1 MPAGKNVTEQWP
13 ESNTRLCF
21 QVLRNFVGEMK
32 MKTLHSVGISL
43 VMILL
48 SVPLARGQDLS
59 KYRDF
64 SLGMSLPELSNQVDL
79 RPLQT
84 KLMQKHPAVI
94 QELTCWPGGSSDYSR
109 QTDSVRQIF
118 FSFYNGELFRILV
131 TYDQGATHGLTAEDM
146 VQAISAKYGTPTRP
160 VDEINF
166 PTNELYRSTEK
177 VIARWEDSQYSIN
190 LVRSRFLNSFAL
202 VIFSKRLDAQV
213 ESAIAKSI
221 RLEGQEVPQTEIDR
235 QKKETDDLEAARQK
249 NRKIFRP

>member
-1 MPAGKNVTEQWP
+1 M
-13 ESNTRLCF
+13 RII
-21 QVLRNFVGEMK
+21 R
-32 MKTLHSVGISL
+32 SVGISL
-43 VMILL
+43 VIIVL
-48 SVPLARGQDLS
+48 SSHLVRGQDLS

-64 SLGMSLPELSNQVDL
+64 SLGMSLPELSSQVDL

-84 KLMQKHPAVI
+84 KLIQKHPAAI
-94 QELTCWPGGSSDYSR
+94 QELTCWLAGSSDHSR

-131 TYDQGATHGLTAEDM
+131 TYDQHATHGLTAEDM
-146 VQAISAKYGTPTRP
+146 VQAISTKYGTPTRA
-160 VDEINF
+160 VGEISF

-202 VIFSKRLDAQV
+202 VIFSKRLDAQA
-213 ESAIAKSI
+213 ETAIAKSI
-221 RLEGQEVPQTEIDR
+221 NLEGQEVPQKEIDR

>member
-1 MPAGKNVTEQWP
+1 
-13 ESNTRLCF
+13 
-21 QVLRNFVGEMK
+21 MK
-32 MKTLHSVGISL
+32 MMRRVGISL

-48 SVPLARGQDLS
+48 SAPLVRGQDLS

-64 SLGMSLPELSNQVDL
+64 SLGMSLAELSSQVDL

-84 KLMQKHPAVI
+84 KLIQKHPAVI

-109 QTDSVRQIF
+109 QTDSVWQIF

-131 TYDQGATHGLTAEDM
+131 TYDRDATHGLTAEDV
-146 VQAISAKYGTPTRP
+146 VQVISTKYGTPTRP
-160 VDEINF
+160 VGEISF

-202 VIFSKRLDAQV
+202 VMFSKRLDAQA
-213 ESAIAKSI
+213 EAAIAKS
-221 RLEGQEVPQTEIDR
+221 LKMEGQEDPQKEIDR
-235 QKKETDDLEAARQK
+235 QGRQK
-249 NRKIFRP
+249 NQKICLS

>member
-1 MPAGKNVTEQWP
+1 
-13 ESNTRLCF
+13 
-21 QVLRNFVGEMK
+21 MK
-32 MKTLHSVGISL
+32 IMRIVGISL

-48 SVPLARGQDLS
+48 SAPLIRGQDLS
-59 KYRDF
+59 KYRSL

-84 KLMQKHPAVI
+84 KLIQKRPPVI
-94 QELTCWPGGSSDYSR
+94 QELTCWPSGPSGYSL
-109 QTDSVRQIF
+109 QADSVWQIF

-131 TYDQGATHGLTAEDM
+131 TYDRDATHGLTAEDM
-146 VQAISAKYGTPTRP
+146 VRAISAQYGTATRP
-160 VDEINF
+160 DTQISF

-202 VIFSKRLDAQV
+202 VMFSKRLDAQADA
-213 ESAIAKSI
+213 AIAKSI
-221 RLEGQEVPQTEIDR
+221 KLEGQEDPQKEIDR